1 MVFKFNIII
10 LLFIILS
17 NCNDRSD
24 FKSTET
30 MKTVNYVDLEKY
42 MGDWYVIANIPTF
55 IEKNATNAIE
65 SAFLADG
72 IIHTTF
78 SFYKGSPEGEK
89 KKYIAQKVLFI
100 IKKLTLS
107 GECNF
112 LWPFKM
118 PFLIIELDED
128 YSYTVIGY
136 PSKKYVWI
144 MARDPQ
150 MEEKRYNLILDNLSK
165 IGYDISLIKKFLKCG
180 LNKFF
185 RLMKK

>member
-1 MVFKFNIII
+1 MVFKFYTIV
-10 LLFIILS
+10 LLSFSLF
-17 NCNDRSD
+17 NCNDRSE
-24 FKSTET
+24 FKSTEI
-30 MKTVNYVDLEKY
+30 MKTVDYVDLEKY

-55 IEKNATNAIE
+55 IEKKATNAIE
-65 SAFLADG
+65 SYKLSRDG

-89 KKYIAQKVLFI
+89 KIYRPKGFVFNKETNAEWRMQ
-100 IKKLTLS
+100 
-107 GECNF
+107 F

-144 MARDPQ
+144 MARDSH
-150 MEEKRYNLILDNLSK
+150 MEEKRYNLILDNLSE
-165 IGYDISLIKKFLKCG
+165 IGYDISLIQKVPQIWSK
-180 LNKFF
+180 
-185 RLMKK
+185 

>member
-1 MVFKFNIII
+1 MVFKFYVLI
-10 LLFIILS
+10 LLSITLT

-65 SAFLADG
+65 SYKLSSDG

-89 KKYIAQKVLFI
+89 NISPKRFFFNKETNAEWRMQ
-100 IKKLTLS
+100 
-107 GECNF
+107 F

-165 IGYDISLIKKFLKCG
+165 IGYDISLIQKVPQIWSK
-180 LNKFF
+180 
-185 RLMKK
+185 

>member
-1 MVFKFNIII
+1 MVFKFYILI
-10 LLFIILS
+10 LLSITLT

-65 SAFLADG
+65 SYKLSSDG

-78 SFYKGSPEGEK
+78 SFTKDLLKVKKIYRPKGFVFNKETNAEWRM
-89 KKYIAQKVLFI
+89 Q
-100 IKKLTLS
+100 
-107 GECNF
+107 F

-165 IGYDISLIKKFLKCG
+165 IGYDISLIQKVPQIWSK
-180 LNKFF
+180 
-185 RLMKK
+185 

>member
-1 MVFKFNIII
+1 MVFKFYILI
-10 LLFIILS
+10 LLSITLT

-65 SAFLADG
+65 SYKLSSDG

-89 KKYIAQKVLFI
+89 KYIAQKVLFS

-112 LWPFKM
+112 FGL
-118 PFLIIELDED
+118 
-128 YSYTVIGY
+128 
-136 PSKKYVWI
+136 
-144 MARDPQ
+144 
-150 MEEKRYNLILDNLSK
+150 
-165 IGYDISLIKKFLKCG
+165 LKC
-180 LNKFF
+180 LF
-185 RLMKK
+185 